1 MRLCNH
7 SCRWLKPLIA
17 FSHFSSC
24 IWASKSLRFIIP
36 LGGNSQHPKAPTQL
50 IRSDLSSRDTVH
62 RLDDLF
68 SMCSKFVSAW
78 KMNSCRND
86 APANLYRFLP
96 CILYIWIHGIFNQQN
111 IILTHLRLPWLTSI
125 ETTGII
131 IRQLHVPWHLD
142 PAPLRDS
149 VRLEMTQRWHH
160 VDLRGS
166 LGTTEMA
173 RIQLWNHRILKW
185 RCEQCTLKST
195 LQQRFRLGH

>member
-7 SCRWLKPLIA
+7 SCRWLKPLVS

-24 IWASKSLRFIIP
+24 IWASKSLR
-36 LGGNSQHPKAPTQL
+36 LSLLAQVYRGNSQHPKAQTQL

-96 CILYIWIHGIFNQQN
+96 CSDTWNMKSAKHHFDPPAFTLTDVHRNYWHYHKTAACSIAPGPGTATWFCAAGDDAAMAPCWPLCLLEFNYGIMESWSEGVSNAPPNQHCN
-111 IILTHLRLPWLTSI
+111 K
-125 ETTGII
+125 
-131 IRQLHVPWHLD
+131 
-142 PAPLRDS
+142 DS
-149 VRLEMTQRWHH
+149 
-160 VDLRGS
+160 D
-166 LGTTEMA
+166 
-173 RIQLWNHRILKW
+173 
-185 RCEQCTLKST
+185 
-195 LQQRFRLGH
+195 